1 MSAELTFTD
10 GVAVVTGGGTGIGY
24 AVAEC
29 FVNAGIK
36 TVITGLP
43 RDQENLEKACAD
55 FGPLAVSRIS
65 DVTDVD
71 AHADFVEDI
80 ESTVGPIDFLI
91 NNAGR
96 HLKKQSY
103 DTTKAELDAVIETN
117 LSAIFM
123 FTGACVKKMRIRK
136 RGSIIMMS
144 SMTGLMGMP
153 IVPVYSLTKT
163 ALIGLTRSLAV
174 DYGPDGIRVNA
185 ICPGF
190 IDTPM
195 FRQAMEGDPARF
207 EKIVS
212 RISLGETGQPS
223 DVGNAILFLCS
234 EQARYLTGLQLPID
248 GGYVVGF

>member
-1 MSAELTFTD
+1 MSAELTFSD

-24 AVAEC
+24 AVAKC

-55 FGPLAVSRIS
+55 FGSLAVMRIS

-80 ESTVGPIDFLI
+80 ETTVGPIDFLI

-103 DTTKAELDAVIETN
+103 DTTKAELDAMIETN

-123 FTGACVKKMRIRK
+123 LTSACVKKMRTRK
-136 RGSIIMMS
+136 RGSVIMMS
-144 SMTGLMGMP
+144 SMTGLIGIP
-153 IVPVYSLTKT
+153 VVPVYSLTKT
-163 ALIGLTRSLAV
+163 ALIGLTRSLSV
-174 DYGPDGIRVNA
+174 DLGPDGIRVNA

-195 FRQAMEGDPARF
+195 FRQAMEGDPARY

-212 RISLGETGQPS
+212 RISLGETGQAS

-234 EQARYLTGLQLPID
+234 EQARYLTGLQLPVD
-248 GGYVVGF
+248 GGYAIGF